1 LTIAFSIDTVM
12 LSMYQPEQVVG
23 WYNAAYKLVFSSMF
37 FIRGFSVAI
46 VPSLSQ
52 TYIKDAAQVE
62 RWYYRSVKLIF
73 VLSIPIAVG
82 GTLTSFPLI
91 RFLYTDMFLPAA
103 VGLQI
108 LVWDIP
114 LLMFTSFCGNMTT
127 IVNEERAAARIY
139 SINAIANIIL
149 NLYAIPR
156 FGLVGAAL
164 VTVIT
169 DLIGALQFHFLLRHK
184 LHLPDM
190 TSVLVRTSA
199 ASVAMGVAVK
209 LAGDLNLFLL
219 IGLGA
224 VVYGGL
230 ALWARLIDDTEWSAI
245 FRLLHSAAAF
255 LRLRDH
261 SAANKA
267 EYGE

>member
-1 LTIAFSIDTVM
+1 LKIAFSIDTVM

-37 FIRGFSVAI
+37 LIGGFSVAI

-52 TYIKDAAQVE
+52 TYVKDTLQVE

-73 VLSIPIAVG
+73 ILSIPIAVG
-82 GTLTSFPLI
+82 GTLIAFPLI

-108 LVWDIP
+108 LVWDVP

-127 IVNEERAAARIY
+127 IVGEERAAARIY
-139 SINAIANIIL
+139 TINAIANIVL

-169 DLIGALQFHFLLRHK
+169 DLIGALQFHFLLRGK
-184 LHLPDM
+184 LHLPNM
-190 TSVLVRTSA
+190 TSVLVRASA
-199 ASVAMGVAVK
+199 VSLAMGIAVK
-209 LAGDLNLFLL
+209 FAGDLNLFLL

-230 ALWARLIDDTEWSAI
+230 ALGARLIDDTEWSLI
-245 FRLLHSAAAF
+245 FRLLHKAAAF
-255 LRLRDH
+255 LHLRDY
-261 SAANKA
+261 SAADNA
-267 EYGE
+267 E